1 MMNTISKNIEVVR
14 RFNEA
19 LNLADVET
27 MASLL
32 SEDTVFENTEPAPD
46 GTRYEG
52 KRDVSAFWQE
62 FFSGS
67 ASARIE
73 VEEIF
78 EAQDRC
84 IMRWTYY
91 WRDEQR
97 NEGHIR
103 GADIYRLRDGLIT
116 EKFSYVKG

>member
-1 MMNTISKNIEVVR
+1 MNTESKNIEVVR
-14 RFNEA
+14 RFNDA

-27 MASLL
+27 MTSLL
-32 SEDTVFENTEPAPD
+32 SEDTVFENTDPAPD

-62 FFSGS
+62 FFRGS

-84 IMRWTYY
+84 IMRWTYS
-91 WRDEQR
+91 WRDEQG

-103 GADIYRLRDGLIT
+103 GADVYRLRDGLIT

>member
-1 MMNTISKNIEVVR
+1 MNTESKNIEIVR
-14 RFNEA
+14 RFNDA

-27 MASLL
+27 MISLL
-32 SEDTVFENTEPAPD
+32 SEDTIFENTDPAPD
-46 GTRYEG
+46 GTRYAG

-62 FFSGS
+62 FFRGS

-73 VEEIF
+73 AEEIF
-78 EAQDRC
+78 EVQDRC
-84 IMRWTYY
+84 IMRWIYY
-91 WRDEQR
+91 WRDKQG

-103 GADIYRLRDGLIT
+103 GVDVYRLRDGLIT

>member
-1 MMNTISKNIEVVR
+1 MNTESKNIEIVR
-14 RFNEA
+14 RFNDA

-27 MASLL
+27 MTSML
-32 SEDTVFENTEPAPD
+32 SEDTIFENTDPAPD
-46 GTRYEG
+46 GTRYAG

-62 FFSGS
+62 FFRGS

-73 VEEIF
+73 AEEIF
-78 EAQDRC
+78 EVQDRC
-84 IMRWTYY
+84 IMRWIYY
-91 WRDEQR
+91 WRDKQG

-103 GADIYRLRDGLIT
+103 GVDVYRLRDGLIT